1 MNGEN
6 VGMQDVCK
14 AMIVVLML
22 IFVWPVSAQVASP
35 PVLIK
40 NVNVIAPDGKV
51 QENVSIE
58 ITGGKITAIG
68 KDLEEN
74 KDYKDYTVLDKQ
86 GKFVIPGLIDL
97 RVQLGASPANRMAR
111 AEVGEEQRIAW
122 LNSLL
127 KMGVTT
133 ARLVQGDLGEQTDL
147 QRWRERALL
156 NGPAILAAGPTFTAD
171 EGIPA
176 MEYAAVAIPTRIR
189 EVFEVKDPDD
199 AMKKAREVAHTGANV
214 FEIVFSTGPQS
225 AGIPRLSDENLAVLT
240 KEAHGHELKAFCLVG
255 FNEEAQKAIANGC
268 DVLEGMT
275 EELLNDVTLKEM
287 SNKHV
292 AFMPEMVA
300 QGYLLNHYLQPD
312 ALRQFVAEPL
322 IQGVL
327 SPLMKQSLE
336 ADKGQIVR
344 LRKVLPVPGVKA
356 VEGDEG
362 EKRAEMFQ
370 TDLTQQ
376 EERAGKNVRK
386 AKAAGV
392 TVVTGTSAGGV
403 LNFPGASEHLELELL
418 VQNGFTPSEALQAA
432 TANAAASIGRGDRT
446 GSVAVGKDADLV
458 LLDANPLDGHSKC
471 FEDRFSS
478 ALRMGR

>member
-1 MNGEN
+1 
-6 VGMQDVCK
+6 MQHVPK
-14 AMIVVLML
+14 AMIVVSVLM
-22 IFVWPVSAQVASP
+22 FVWPVAAQVASP

-68 KDLEEN
+68 KDLEE
-74 KDYKDYTVLDKQ
+74 KKDYTVIDKR

-97 RVQLGASPANRMAR
+97 KVQLGASPANRIAR

-122 LNSLL
+122 LNGLL

-133 ARLVQGDLGEQTDL
+133 TRLVQGDLGEQTDL

-156 NGPAILAAGPTFTAD
+156 NSPAILAAGPTLTA
-171 EGIPA
+171 EQGIPT
-176 MEYAAVAIPTRIR
+176 MEYAGVAIPTRIR
-189 EVFEVKDPDD
+189 EVFEVTDPDE
-199 AMKKAREVAHTGANV
+199 AMKKAREVAHGGANV
-214 FEIVFSTGPQS
+214 FEIVFTTGPKS
-225 AGIPRLSDENLAVLT
+225 AQIPRLTDENLAVLT
-240 KEAHGHELKAFCLVG
+240 NEAHGHELKAFCLVG
-255 FNEEAQKAIANGC
+255 FNDEAKKAIANGC

-275 EELLNDVTLKEM
+275 EELFDDATLKEM
-287 SNKHV
+287 SAKHI

-312 ALRQFVAEPL
+312 ALRQFVAQPL
-322 IQGVL
+322 VQGVL
-327 SPLMKQSLE
+327 TPLMKESLE

-356 VEGDEG
+356 AEGDEAA
-362 EKRAEMFQ
+362 KRADMFQ

-376 EERAGKNVRK
+376 EERSGHNVRK

-392 TVVTGTSAGGV
+392 AVVTGTGAGGV

-418 VQNGFTPSEALQAA
+418 VKNGFTPFEALQTA
-432 TANAAASIGRGDRT
+432 TANAAASLGRGDQT
-446 GSVAVGKDADLV
+446 GSVVVGKNADLV
-458 LLDANPLDGHSKC
+458 VLDANPLDDIRNAAKIDSVVRYGWIVSTSDMK
-471 FEDRFSS
+471 RY
-478 ALRMGR
+478 